1 MIRALLIAFVACI
14 SCDNVGTLYQSG
26 ESDRSLGMEV
36 CYNPSSIW
44 HLSDCN
50 ELCMLRDYTGN
61 AMCFY
66 VNELVCLNA
75 LEEYV
80 RQACALR
87 GM

>member
-1 MIRALLIAFVACI
+1 MIRYFLIAFVICI
-14 SCDNVGTLYQSG
+14 SCDNEGTSSQDG
-26 ESDRSLGMEV
+26 SDRSLGMEV
-36 CYNPSSIW
+36 CYNPDSIW

-50 ELCMLRDYTGN
+50 ELCMLRNYTGN